1 MSASRLRLLRFAEY
15 AAVSASVVG
24 AIATFT
30 TQKLAY
36 AIAPLSVAA
45 TLSLVSR
52 HEQSQRLDAAVTASE
67 RLNEVSNDQVEQ
79 LRRQLQAIAQQ
90 IKATD
95 EAGLSRQQTLQTLAN
110 TVVEQENKV
119 KAGAQA
125 IQAIRSF
132 VEQQENRFD
141 FATSDRV
148 NDLAQALQQAKSQVD
163 AELTALRAALSSVST
178 QTDALLVAQQATFA
192 ETQQSNQVQSL
203 AIAEET
209 ARLDSRVESLHADF
223 DTLGVALQ
231 ALALRVDEL
240 AVVPNKVDFSGVVP
254 QLPSEDDF
262 DLDINLGIDFG
273 TGYTKVCFR
282 DLARDRS
289 EVVTFADPI
298 PAGLT
303 LKETLVPTR
312 LAILEDGTLLT
323 GLTMNE
329 WETNSRPLRQEIN
342 YIKMRLAAIDFRRED
357 KEDEWRLE
365 RIPELDDDATVESL
379 CAYYLSSIIERSQ
392 RWITVNRPELF
403 TNQKVRWSVNIGVPV
418 EYCDSPAL
426 KRFERVLALAWLLKS
441 TDVDTATLTIDRLN
455 QLTAHL
461 QQWMDSNKTMDE
473 LDCTTTPEIAAAI
486 WSFINSRQAQEGF
499 YTFFDIGDG
508 TLDGAAFIFK
518 QGDGT
523 REVDCYIAQVEPL
536 GVSAFVEK
544 TADELG
550 LSTRDVRKS
559 LSDSSDQSLQGK
571 MQASTTRNKVQR
583 MVASVVMNGN
593 EKHHEIR
600 QHAVQQD
607 VGSKLRVF
615 VGGGGGNTD
624 FFPKTIHATHSEFDQ
639 GSSDIPPY
647 EIRQIP
653 TPDDL
658 LINGLDKQDFNRF
671 AIAYGL
677 CIPEGEGPTV
687 QLPSQFK
694 NVESATE
701 LKTYDPDN
709 YEDTRDAM

>member
-1 MSASRLRLLRFAEY
+1 MSASRFRLLRFAEY

-24 AIATFT
+24 AIATLT
-30 TQKLAY
+30 TQKPAY

-45 TLSLVSR
+45 TLSLISR

-67 RLNEVSNDQVEQ
+67 RLNEASNDQVEQ

-90 IKATD
+90 IKAAD
-95 EAGLSRQQTLQTLAN
+95 EAGLRRQQTLQTLAN
-110 TVVEQENKV
+110 TVVERENKV

-148 NDLAQALQQAKSQVD
+148 NDLAQALQQAKSQAD
-163 AELTALRAALSSVST
+163 AELAALRSALSSVST
-178 QTDALLVAQQATFA
+178 QTDALLIAQQATFA
-192 ETQQSNQVQSL
+192 ETQQSNQAQSL
-203 AIAEET
+203 TVTEET
-209 ARLDSRVESLHADF
+209 ARLDSWVESLHADF
-223 DTLGVALQ
+223 DALGVALQ

-240 AVVPNKVDFSGVVP
+240 AVEPNKIDFSGVVP

-289 EVVTFADPI
+289 EVVTFADLTTS
-298 PAGLT
+298 GLT

-323 GLTMNE
+323 GLTMDE
-329 WETNSRPLRQEIN
+329 WETNDRPIRQEIN
-342 YIKMRLAAIDFRRED
+342 YIKMRLAAIDFRRENE
-357 KEDEWRLE
+357 EDEWRLE
-365 RIPELDDDATVESL
+365 RISELDDDATVESL

-392 RWITVNRPELF
+392 QWITANRPELF

-455 QLTAHL
+455 HLVAHL
-461 QQWMDSNKTMDE
+461 QQWMNSNKTMDE

-536 GVSAFVEK
+536 GVTAFVEK

-550 LSTRDVRKS
+550 LSASDVRKS
-559 LSDSSDQSLQGK
+559 LSDSSDRSLQGK
-571 MQASTTRNKVQR
+571 MQASATRNKVQQ
-583 MVASVVMNGN
+583 MVARVVMDGN

-600 QHAVQQD
+600 QYAAQQD

-624 FFPKTIHATHSEFDQ
+624 FFPKTIRATHSEFDQ

-658 LINGLDKQDFNRF
+658 LINGLDKKDFNRF

-694 NVESATE
+694 NVELATE
-701 LKTYDPDN
+701 LITYDPDN